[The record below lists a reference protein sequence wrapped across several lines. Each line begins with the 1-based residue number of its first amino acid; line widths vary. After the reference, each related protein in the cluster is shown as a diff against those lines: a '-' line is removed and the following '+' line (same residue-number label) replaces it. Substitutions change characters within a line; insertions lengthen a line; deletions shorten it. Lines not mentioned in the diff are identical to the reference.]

1 MMYTRYC
8 RSVLC
13 TPATSLERYVKC
25 HRSGA
30 DICLVDLEDSVSVRR
45 KEEARRQA
53 AGFFSPMDDTPRRCA
68 VRINSVTEADG
79 LRDLLA
85 IQHYPVKPPIVLVPK
100 VESPR
105 DVEIVEQVLRPSCP
119 QVELFAILETPRG
132 VENAAQIARASDRL
146 RALIFG
152 AADYA
157 ALLGI
162 DVDWEPLSHVRAR
175 LVNGARTADIH
186 VIDSPTFDLAD
197 TVLVRREAELAQ
209 AMGFSGKIALNP
221 AQVTVI
227 NEVFSPSLEQLERAA
242 RIVDAAERSAD
253 DVTTVDGGM
262 IGRPFFEASRRLLDE
277 FWTPGDAEHAH
288 RVPMLAAEP
297 GTRRHR

>member
-1 MMYTRYC
+1 MYTRYC

-13 TPATSLERYVKC
+13 TPATSPDRYAKC

-45 KEEARRQA
+45 KEEARSE
-53 AGFFSPMDDTPRRCA
+53 AGVFFSSAVGTARRCA
-68 VRINSVTEADG
+68 IRINSVTESDG

-85 IQHYPVKPPIVLVPK
+85 IQHYPVKPAIILVPK

-105 DVEIVEQVLRPSCP
+105 DLEIVEQVLRPHSP
-119 QVELFAILETPRG
+119 RLELFAVLETPRG
-132 VENAAQIARASDRL
+132 VERAAEIAAASGSL

-162 DVDWEPLSHVRAR
+162 DVSWEPLVHARAR

-186 VIDSPTFDLAD
+186 AIDSPTFDLTD
-197 TVLVRREAELAQ
+197 TVAVHREAELAL
-209 AMGFSGKIALNP
+209 ALGFSGKIALNP

-227 NEVFSPSLEQLERAA
+227 NEVFTPGREELERAA
-242 RIVDAAERSAD
+242 RVVDAAQRSAD

-277 FWTPGDAEHAH
+277 FRTPGDAPP
-288 RVPMLAAEP
+288 V
-297 GTRRHR
+297 RHG